1 VLARSLIALIAT
13 LAPVQLLQARTSDPT
28 ADQAAQA
35 YVQGRLAMAN
45 DDYAAATALFGTAL
59 KGERDE
65 MLTRRSLDV
74 AMLSG
79 DMAAAVRLAN
89 QIALPEKSDP
99 STAIAD
105 SIVALIRA
113 AGAAAAR
120 DWRAYDAART
130 AFAAPGRGGES
141 GQVLGVLLDAWGK
154 AARGD
159 IDGALALADPGTSRG
174 VGASYLQEHRAHIL
188 AYAKRWPEAAE
199 AYARMVNA
207 EGASVSRLRLGAA
220 GAALEAAPGD
230 AKAFE
235 QATLI
240 LGNGPSRDPLLIDA
254 RARLGADPKI
264 SGRKLGD
271 LVSSPQ
277 QGIAL
282 LFTRLSADLARERA
296 MGASINFARLGTIAD
311 PKLPDAWLLASDT
324 LARAEKYPQALGA
337 LAPIPRSGGWPAL
350 VEARRAGILIA
361 SGRED
366 EARRILTGFAS
377 RPDASA
383 EDWSR
388 LADLERR
395 QSRYP
400 EAVAAYDR
408 AIARLG
414 EAPPPQVL
422 AQLLFLRGSV
432 QEIAKNW
439 PQAEPDLRRA
449 VELAPQ
455 NAVYLNYL
463 GYSLLDRGLR
473 LDEARDLIA
482 RAYAISPENGAII
495 DSMGWAEFRTGN
507 TAEAVRLLEKARLAE
522 PADPTIADHLGDA
535 LWAAG
540 RRIEARHAWAS
551 AAALSPEPKLADLI
565 QRKLDYGLDVA
576 LASK

>member
-1 VLARSLIALIAT
+1 MFARSLIALIAT
-13 LAPVQLLQARTSDPT
+13 LGPVQVLQARTSDPT

-45 DDYAAATALFGTAL
+45 DDYAAATTLFSTAL

-79 DMAAAVRLAN
+79 DTAAAVRLAN

-230 AKAFE
+230 RKAFE

-254 RARLGADPKI
+254 RARLSADPKI

-277 QGIAL
+277 QGVAL

-324 LARAEKYPQALGA
+324 LARAEKYPQALEA

-400 EAVAAYDR
+400 EAVVAYDR
-408 AIARLG
+408 AIVRLG
-414 EAPPPQVL
+414 DSPPPQVL

-439 PQAEPDLRRA
+439 PLAEPDLRRA

-482 RAYAISPENGAII
+482 RAYAISPDNGAII